1 MHSLNLESNLE
12 GGIGVPDLLTAAT
25 PFILVFDLFQ
35 QDFQCTGLV
44 RLSSDLLPVFHVVY
58 AI

>member
-1 MHSLNLESNLE
+1 MHGLNLGSNLE
-12 GGIGVPDLLTAAT
+12 GGIGVPDLLTSAA

-35 QDFQCTGLV
+35 QDFQCTGLIH
-44 RLSSDLLPVFHVVY
+44 LLSDLLPVFDVVY

>member
-1 MHSLNLESNLE
+1 MNLERNME
-12 GGIGVPDLLTAAT
+12 GGIGVPDLLTSAT

>member
-12 GGIGVPDLLTAAT
+12 GGIGVPDLLTSAT

-35 QDFQCTGLV
+35 HDFQCTGLV